1 MAKKAARQFLELV
14 DIAEACDVSTRTVRR
29 WIARGDLKAVRL
41 SARVLR
47 VEVTEFERFIDRANS
62 SGAA

>member
-1 MAKKAARQFLELV
+1 M
-14 DIAEACDVSTRTVRR
+14 STRTVRR